1 MSAMREARSAMR
13 DAGSGFR
20 GARYAKRVMRVRE
33 YANLHEGSRD
43 TRARIREAARG
54 MTGYGLKT

>member
-33 YANLHEGSRD
+33 YANLHEGLALRVREFAKR
-43 TRARIREAARG
+43 RAG
-54 MTGYGLKT
+54 